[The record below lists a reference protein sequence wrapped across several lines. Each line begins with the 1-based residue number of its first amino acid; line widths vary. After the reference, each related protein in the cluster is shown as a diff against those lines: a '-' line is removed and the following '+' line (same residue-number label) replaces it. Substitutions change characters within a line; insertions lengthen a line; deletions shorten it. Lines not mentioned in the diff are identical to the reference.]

1 MKILSQNGPNPAL
14 AETYRS
20 LRDAYLRATET
31 SGMAANALLDAHP
44 DYLPAHLFRMARL
57 VAAKDASA
65 LPALRAAVASA
76 EPLSF
81 AADAPD
87 RALLA
92 AAHAWAAGDP
102 LRAAE
107 IYTHVA
113 AAAPHD
119 LLALRLAQS
128 SWYFLG
134 ERARV
139 RAIAERVMPSWSAG
153 VPGYDLALAM
163 YAFACSETG
172 DGERA
177 EELARQALEIEPRS
191 PYAIHAL
198 VHALAMQGRPADGA
212 RTLKD
217 MAPNWQVGGRL
228 DSHNAWH
235 LAVLELETGHTASA
249 VAALDRVLL
258 PAAAHGPGN
267 NADATDLLW
276 RLDLA
281 GVDTGSR
288 WQRLAEWWAQHVSP
302 GFWSFFDVLAGLACL
317 RAGNRP
323 CVKALMQKID
333 SAHGKRTFGSA
344 AHATTTLP
352 ALAAIDA
359 FISGAFDR
367 ASVALRA
374 ALPSLGGSLPQRE
387 LFQLTLKVADQR
399 RASREVAAAVAA

>member
-1 MKILSQNGPNPAL
+1 MKILSQDSPNPVL
-14 AETYRS
+14 AETYLS
-20 LRDAYLRATET
+20 LRDAYLRATDK
-31 SGMAANALLDAHP
+31 SGMAANALLDANP
-44 DYLPAHLFRMARL
+44 DFLPAHLFRIAKL
-57 VAAKDASA
+57 VAGKDASA
-65 LPALRAAVASA
+65 LPALRVAIAAA
-76 EPLSF
+76 EPLSYS
-81 AADAPD
+81 AGAPD

-92 AAHAWAAGDP
+92 AAHAWAGGDP

-107 IYTHVA
+107 TYTHVA
-113 AAAPHD
+113 VAAPHD

-139 RAIAERVMPSWSAG
+139 RAVAERVMTSWSAG
-153 VPGYDLALAM
+153 MPGYDLALAM
-163 YAFACSETG
+163 YAFGCAETR
-172 DGERA
+172 DSERA

-198 VHALAMQGRPADGA
+198 VHALAMQGRSADGA

-217 MAPNWQVGGRL
+217 MAPYWQVGGRL

-235 LAVLELETGHTASA
+235 LAVFELETGHPTR
-249 VAALDRVLL
+249 ALTMLDQELL
-258 PAAAHGPGN
+258 PAAARGTGG

-281 GVDTGSR
+281 GIDTGSR

-302 GFWSFFDVLAGLACL
+302 GFWSFLDVLAGLACL
-317 RAGNRP
+317 RAGHRP

-333 SAHGKRTFGSA
+333 SAHGKGAFGSA
-344 AHATTTLP
+344 AHDTTTLP
-352 ALAAIDA
+352 ALAAIDS

-374 ALPSLGGSLPQRE
+374 ALPALGGSLPQRE
-387 LFQLTLKVADQR
+387 LFQLTLNVADQR
-399 RASREVAAAVAA
+399 RASREIAAAAAA